1 MVMTITSTQA
11 DRRAPV
17 MTAAG
22 LRRGLVAALP
32 FILSNGV
39 AGLVMGLTYKS
50 LGLGALHAILFSLL
64 LYSATAQAII
74 LSMWASPL
82 PIVAMV
88 IACIATNSRYLL
100 MGVHLRQLFDGLAN
114 RKMLPSLFLLA
125 DASWL
130 MTGADAKRN
139 GADGGYFLG
148 ASIPMAIGWI
158 GGTALAYV
166 APLTANGSLRLAA
179 ALLPTMFIAT
189 LIPSQWNGRTS
200 LWPWLTSA
208 VVALVV
214 ARLVDPSWSMLIGGG
229 CGTLV
234 SMMMERSD
242 G

>member
-1 MVMTITSTQA
+1 MVMTITSARPDPRT
-11 DRRAPV
+11 PV

-32 FILSNGV
+32 FILSNGL
-39 AGLVMGLTYKS
+39 AGLVMGLTYKG
-50 LGLGALHAILFSLL
+50 LGLGALQAILFSLL

-100 MGVHLRQLFDGLAN
+100 MGAHLRQLFDGLAN
-114 RKMLPSLFLLA
+114 RKILPSLFLLA

-130 MTGADAKRN
+130 MTSSDAERN
-139 GADGGYFLG
+139 GPDAGYFLG
-148 ASIPMAIGWI
+148 ASIPMAVGWI

-189 LIPSQWNGRTS
+189 LIPSQWKGAKS
-200 LWPWLTSA
+200 LWPWLTSG

-214 ARLVDPSWSMLIGGG
+214 ARFVDPSWSMLIGGG

-234 SMMMERSD
+234 SMMAKTD

>member
-1 MVMTITSTQA
+1 M
-11 DRRAPV
+11 
-17 MTAAG
+17 
-22 LRRGLVAALP
+22 VAALP

-39 AGLVMGLTYKS
+39 AGLVMGLTYKG

-64 LYSATAQAII
+64 LYSATAQAIV

-100 MGVHLRQLFDGLAN
+100 MGAHLRQLFDGIAN
-114 RKMLPSLFLLA
+114 RKMLPTLFLLA

-130 MTGADAKRN
+130 MTSSDAERN
-139 GADGGYFLG
+139 GPDAGYLLG
-148 ASIPMAIGWI
+148 ASVPMAIGWV
-158 GGTALAYV
+158 GGTALAYA

-179 ALLPTMFIAT
+179 ALLPVMFIAT
-189 LIPSQWNGRTS
+189 LLPSQWNGAKS

-208 VVALVV
+208 VAALLVAQFL
-214 ARLVDPSWSMLIGGG
+214 DPSWSMLIGGG

-234 SMMMERSD
+234 SMMGRTD
-242 G
+242 A